1 MPEQL
6 HFFGMKIP
14 AVNPGLAGCEQT
26 SPEPGWGP
34 GSANTGAQLS
44 IAQGLFMYMENFRSW
59 SWSFPLKLV
68 FQVEDF
74 SFEG

>member
-44 IAQGLFMYMENFRSW
+44 IAQGQCIYVHG
-59 SWSFPLKLV
+59 KL
-68 FQVEDF
+68 
-74 SFEG
+74 